1 MIVSYRAHKSATHE
15 KTIKKIRYLKSYLI
29 SSRNF
34 YNSGLCQSK
43 SHFLG
48 LYFFILSNAA
58 PTKPRKSGCG
68 LLGRDLNSGWNCTPT

>member
-1 MIVSYRAHKSATHE
+1 MIVSYRAHKSATHG
-15 KTIKKIRYLKSYLI
+15 KAKQFKKLPLG
-29 SSRNF
+29 SRNL

-58 PTKPRKSGCG
+58 PTNPRKSGCG